1 MHMWLKWPIFDRVHR
16 EESRTKM
23 RRVIIRPALAVQG
36 AEKEQKML
44 QNMLHEVEA

>member
-1 MHMWLKWPIFDRVHR
+1 MRKWLKWPILDRVHR

-23 RRVIIRPALAVQG
+23 RRVVIRPALAVQV

-44 QNMLHEVEA
+44 QNMLNEVEA